1 MIYLVI
7 FSLSLLI
14 LNNLLDNVQGY
25 LNYEDIGWKPIEK
38 NCPQQHANNYNKL
51 VSPDKLT
58 KFFGSHVDESSY
70 REVESSKSAKSSKSS
85 KSAVQLI
92 QPFGYTNNAIFDVTR
107 FIESSEPLPTGTD
120 FFKNI

>member
-1 MIYLVI
+1 MLYLVI

-14 LNNLLDNVQGY
+14 LNNLLGNVQGY
-25 LNYEDIGWKPIEK
+25 LNYEDIGWKPNEK
-38 NCPQQHANNYNKL
+38 NCPQQHAANYNKL

-58 KFFGSHVDESSY
+58 KFFGSHVDETIP
-70 REVESSKSAKSSKSS
+70 REIELEPE

-92 QPFGYTNNAIFDVTR
+92 QPFGYTKNAIFDVTR
-107 FIESSEPLPTGTD
+107 FVESGQPLPTGTD